1 MDAHARQH
9 PTDKA
14 LSAYGLGKL
23 DGPAAEDVGK
33 HLERCA
39 ECEKRVAELSADSF
53 LGRMREAQKPASHDM
68 SSPSQPGATKSYRAA
83 KGPVAP
89 AANTLPPGPADHCDY
104 EIKRELGRGGI
115 GVVCLAHNKLLD
127 RDEVLNGDGAAHHG
141 TPRRARAVPAQ
152 SAPGSSRIRDN
163 ETLSSS

>member
-1 MDAHARQH
+1 MQAQH

-14 LSAYGLGKL
+14 LIAYGLGKL

-39 ECEKRVAELSADSF
+39 ECEKRVAEMSADSF

-68 SSPSQPGATKSYRAA
+68 SSPSQTGATKSYRVT

-89 AANTLPPGPADHCDY
+89 AANTLPPGLADHSDY
-104 EIKRELGRGGI
+104 EIKRELGRGGM
-115 GVVCLAHNKLLD
+115 GVVYLAHNKLLD
-127 RDEVLNGDGAAHHG
+127 RDEVLKVMGRHIMERPGVLERFQRESARGQVVSG
-141 TPRRARAVPAQ
+141 TMKL
-152 SAPGSSRIRDN
+152 SRQA
-163 ETLSSS
+163 E